1 MKHLFVTLS
10 SVPKRDNRVLV
21 KFARNVWKVGTVKA
35 YSGIKVKVLF
45 DDKTTKLVPA
55 FSQNLYHLADSTRKR
70 QKSLTDEE
78 MLKYVRKNAFNK
90 I

>member
-1 MKHLFVTLS
+1 MKYLFVTLS

-21 KFARNVWKVGTVKA
+21 KFAKNVWKVGTVKA
-35 YSGIKVKVLF
+35 YSGTKVKVLF
-45 DDKTTKLVPA
+45 DDQTTKLVPA

-70 QKSLTDEE
+70 KNSLTDLE
-78 MLKYVRKNAFNK
+78 MIMFVRKHAFNK